1 MPSTLPME
9 MLQLL
14 GNNQSCCQTFYL
26 YLMNC
31 TKHLPNIFY
40 IRQCCGCFVIPFQ
53 QKHGVFDNCV
63 FYSSLHLF
71 NKWVSDSYDSITQSN
86 TLTNKTHHSSQS
98 NRPHKRISSRKI
110 VWNNQTNWNIFNI
123 CCTPTVFLG
132 KLMWVETGSPDY
144 SMCRPRPRPPRSPP
158 TQFATT
164 SCLQKKPLIKT

>member
-1 MPSTLPME
+1 MQWWALMIFLWKWFCSKTTFLVCKTKVDSFVKLNKSLFPRLGLLQSFETFQSIVMPYTLPME
-9 MLQLL
+9 MLQML

-86 TLTNKTHHSSQS
+86 TLTNKTHHSSQ
-98 NRPHKRISSRKI
+98 
-110 VWNNQTNWNIFNI
+110 
-123 CCTPTVFLG
+123 
-132 KLMWVETGSPDY
+132 
-144 SMCRPRPRPPRSPP
+144 
-158 TQFATT
+158 
-164 SCLQKKPLIKT
+164 